1 MYTFISNGA
10 EGHWV
15 SVVRMLGLGLV
26 LGAFRIFVKTC
37 NLFKANGIPVIDADI
52 IARAW
57 VEEGCRE
64 DILLE
69 SGELDRPKLGRI
81 VFGDPS
87 KLQLLNRSHNVVN
100 TRNHL
105 DLKRSKADIVIDNN
119 GSLEDLHEN
128 FKVLDQVTKPLTW
141 TEFWRSR

>member
-1 MYTFISNGA
+1 MMNICSI
-10 EGHWV
+10 
-15 SVVRMLGLGLV
+15 LGCFVCPFPKSYLAV
-26 LGAFRIFVKTC
+26 QPRIFVKTC

-87 KLQLLNRSHNVVN
+87 KLQLLNRYTVYPN
-100 TRNHL
+100 
-105 DLKRSKADIVIDNN
+105 
-119 GSLEDLHEN
+119 
-128 FKVLDQVTKPLTW
+128 
-141 TEFWRSR
+141 